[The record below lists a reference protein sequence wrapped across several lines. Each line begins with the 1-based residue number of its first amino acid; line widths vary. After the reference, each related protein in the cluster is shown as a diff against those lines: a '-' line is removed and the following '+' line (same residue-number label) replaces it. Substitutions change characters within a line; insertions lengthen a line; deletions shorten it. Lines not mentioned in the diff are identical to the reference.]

1 MPLSDNRLNQI
12 NCIKIIIILSRLVL
26 SSKFWLI
33 GEWSIEIKRYIMP
46 ICTETSLIQTSAFYL
61 MAIFHLIR

>member
-61 MAIFHLIR
+61 MAIFRLIR

>member
-33 GEWSIEIKRYIMP
+33 GELKLKDILCQFALRLVLFKHQLF
-46 ICTETSLIQTSAFYL
+46 T
-61 MAIFHLIR
+61 